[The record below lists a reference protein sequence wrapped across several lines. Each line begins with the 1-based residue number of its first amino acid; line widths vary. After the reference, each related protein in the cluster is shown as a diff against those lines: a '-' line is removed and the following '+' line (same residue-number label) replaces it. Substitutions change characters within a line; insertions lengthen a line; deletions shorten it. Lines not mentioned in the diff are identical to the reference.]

1 MAASILY
8 CCGYFF
14 LLWKGAQNDA
24 HCNCIKAPYEESFRN
39 NCPTYYKYKTKKF
52 TVKLQFVIYK
62 DLWARWCDKQQ
73 IDAFQCDVIKVL
85 DYLAFLLEK
94 LYEYRTIG
102 CHRSAM
108 SAFYDFV
115 DGKPVG
121 QHPEACALVSGIF
134 NNRPTPQPRYVFAW
148 NVESVINHIKT
159 KWKNNENLSEKCLVI
174 LMALTSAS
182 RASGMHC
189 LYVRFMIKSEDDYF
203 FIFHKLQSKAQPKL
217 YFNKK
222 PKDLCLVFP

>member
-1 MAASILY
+1 MATSFCYEKVRRTMRTAIVSKHLTKRVLETTAQLITSTRRKNSQSNYNSPWRMWAS
-8 CCGYFF
+8 
-14 LLWKGAQNDA
+14 
-24 HCNCIKAPYEESFRN
+24 
-39 NCPTYYKYKTKKF
+39 
-52 TVKLQFVIYK
+52 
-62 DLWARWCDKQQ
+62 WCDKQQ
-73 IDAFQCDVIKVL
+73 VDAFQCDVIKVL

-134 NNRPTPQPRYVFAW
+134 NNRPPPQPRYVFAW

-174 LMALTSAS
+174 LIALTSAS